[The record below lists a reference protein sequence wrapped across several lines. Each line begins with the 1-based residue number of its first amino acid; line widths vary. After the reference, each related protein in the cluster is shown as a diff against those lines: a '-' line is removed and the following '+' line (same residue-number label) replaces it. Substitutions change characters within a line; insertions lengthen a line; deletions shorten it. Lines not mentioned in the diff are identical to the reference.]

1 MCWLPHRPDFVHAA
15 RPSVEIGCKRER
27 RVDDASRC
35 TGHAHRGS
43 SPPDATLRRHLT
55 FPSLTDSAEKRC
67 IKYCSVS
74 NAWSLEHAR
83 ALLPAHVCPH
93 ESSLLVLLARLGAS
107 TMVRLQPLRHCMS
120 AVVAPHSIA
129 SHPAPCV
136 RVRSEP
142 PPRPIRLRVCKCLT
156 P

>member
-1 MCWLPHRPDFVHAA
+1 MPAVARATPTGARRHRMPLFDGTSHFALS
-15 RPSVEIGCKRER
+15 PTPPKK
-27 RVDDASRC
+27 RC
-35 TGHAHRGS
+35 TQ
-43 SPPDATLRRHLT
+43 
-55 FPSLTDSAEKRC
+55 
-67 IKYCSVS
+67 YCSVS

-107 TMVRLQPLRHCMS
+107 TMVRLQPVRHCMS